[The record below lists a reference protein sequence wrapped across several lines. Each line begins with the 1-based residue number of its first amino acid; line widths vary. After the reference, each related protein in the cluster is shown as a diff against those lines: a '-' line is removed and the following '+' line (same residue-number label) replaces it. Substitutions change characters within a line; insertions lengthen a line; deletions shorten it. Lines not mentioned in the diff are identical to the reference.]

1 MTEGKA
7 APTFHRHCEPEAKQ
21 SRGRPL
27 RPAVRRPL
35 GCFVAALLAKTG
47 EGRRSSQRRERG
59 AALLAKAEAKGSAPR
74 RDGESRNGR
83 TPLSSPPDPPPNAPA
98 SGSASSGRN
107 S

>member
-59 AALLAKAEAKGSAPR
+59 AVLLAKAEEKRSEEHTSELQSLMRISYAVFFLKKKKQQTHSTHK
-74 RDGESRNGR
+74 DN
-83 TPLSSPPDPPPNAPA
+83 T
-98 SGSASSGRN
+98 
-107 S
+107 